1 MKNVYYTSTGFLGNL
16 LCDLLFA
23 TDRKFK
29 ILDRFKGSHE
39 FLTGKSKRY
48 VVPLEKRSKVEP
60 DNAAAILCGG
70 KLDDLI
76 IVDRHTERT
85 WIPNLASVA
94 SIYYF
99 IELDWR
105 GGNLA
110 KIAQIQHEYPQI
122 EQFICVKNHPP
133 GHDDIDWNSW
143 SKIEPDFKFPT
154 VEVSRLDLPHEV
166 AMDILATESI
176 FSEYMKKFA
185 NSKEKRQIDRWLTE
199 TASQFETLECLKG
212 VFSYK
217 SIEK

>member
-1 MKNVYYTSTGFLGNL
+1 MKNVYYTSTSFLGNL

-23 TDRKFK
+23 TDRKFN
-29 ILDRFKGSHE
+29 ILDRFRGSDE

-48 VVPLEKRSKVEP
+48 VVSVDKLSEVEP

-76 IVDRHTERT
+76 IVDRDTERT
-85 WIPNLASVA
+85 WIPNLSTVA

-105 GGNLA
+105 GGNLEEIA
-110 KIAQIQHEYPQI
+110 KIQHEYPQI
-122 EQFICVKNHPP
+122 EQFICLKNHPP
-133 GHDDIDWNSW
+133 EHDDVDWNAW
-143 SKIEPDFKFPT
+143 RKIEPDFKFPT
-154 VEVSRLDLPHEV
+154 LEISCLDLPNDV
-166 AMDILATESI
+166 AMDILADELT

-185 NSKEKRQIDRWLTE
+185 NTKEKRQIDRWLTK
-199 TASQFETLECLKG
+199 TASQFETIECLKG
-212 VFSYK
+212 VFAYK